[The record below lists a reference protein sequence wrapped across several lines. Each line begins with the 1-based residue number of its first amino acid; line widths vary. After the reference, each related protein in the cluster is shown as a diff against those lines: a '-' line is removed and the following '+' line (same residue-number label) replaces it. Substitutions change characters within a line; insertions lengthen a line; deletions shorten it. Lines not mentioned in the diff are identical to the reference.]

1 MTQTGATVHYGACN
15 LCEAIC
21 GLEFKVR
28 DGKILSIH
36 GDEQDP
42 FSRGHICP
50 KAVALKDIH
59 EDPDRLRRPLKR
71 SGKDW
76 EEIGWEEAF
85 DLVAERIKGI
95 QRQHGNNAVAVYAG
109 NPSVH
114 NYGNLTHGVQLTRI
128 LKTRNRFSATSV
140 DQLPHQLVAYWMYGH
155 QFLLPI
161 PDIERTQY
169 FLVLGANPMA
179 SNGSLM
185 TVPDFR
191 GRLKEL
197 QGRGGKMVVIDPRRT
212 ETAEV
217 ADEHHFIRPGTDAAL
232 LFALLNT
239 LFDEGLANLR
249 RLAGFTDGLEEVRA
263 AVAGFT
269 PERVAAITGI
279 DAGTIRRI
287 AREFAA
293 ADGAAAYGRIGLSIQ
308 PFGALCQWAIQ
319 LLNIASG
326 NLDRAGGTL
335 LTKPAADLIASGTI
349 GAGHYGAW
357 KSRVSGRPEFGGELP
372 VAVLAEEILTPGKG
386 QIRALV
392 TVAGNPVL
400 STPNGA
406 QLDRAFAQLDFMVS
420 LDFYLNETTRH
431 AHLILPPTC
440 GVEHDHYDLIFHHL
454 AVHNTTRYSP
464 ALFDKPDGAL
474 HDWEIMAALGSRL
487 TDDPK
492 LKAGLRLRP
501 DQLLDIA
508 LQIGPYGSAQGLP
521 TALVVGQVAAG
532 AILETVE
539 ERVGG
544 RIGIRPGFGRLPAE
558 VMGLA
563 QRLVPGAPKGHPLGL
578 SLTKLKEYPHGIDL
592 CALEPCLPHRLGH
605 QHRRIRCAVPE
616 LLGDLPR
623 LERALFAPP
632 LENGLRLI
640 GRRHVRSNNSW
651 MHNSARLVKGKPRH
665 QLLMHPED
673 LAMRGLADGR
683 RVRVRSR
690 VGEVVVEVQASDA
703 VMRGVVSLPHGWGHA
718 REGVRLSVAREHAG
732 VSINDLT
739 DDRFLDELSGNAALN
754 GVAVTVEAA

>member
-1 MTQTGATVHYGACN
+1 MTQTGEAVHYGACN

-21 GLEFKVR
+21 GLEFKVK
-28 DGKILSIH
+28 DGVILSIK
-36 GDEQDP
+36 GDDQDP
-42 FSRGHICP
+42 LSRGHICP

-59 EDPDRLRRPLKR
+59 EDPDRLRRPMKR
-71 SGKDW
+71 TGKDW
-76 EEIGWEEAF
+76 EEIAWDEAF
-85 DLVAERIKGI
+85 DLVAGRLKAI
-95 QRQHGNNAVAVYAG
+95 QGQHGNNAVAVYAG

-114 NYGNLTHGVQLTRI
+114 NYGNLTHGVQLTRL

-161 PDIERTQY
+161 PDIDRTQY

-197 QGRGGKMVVIDPRRT
+197 QARGGKLVVIDPRRT

-217 ADEHHFIRPGTDAAL
+217 ADEHLFIRPGTDAAL

-239 LFDEGLANLR
+239 LFDEKLANLR
-249 RLAGFTDGLEEVRA
+249 QLADFTDGLDEVRA

-269 PERVAAITGI
+269 PERVAGVTGI
-279 DAGTIRRI
+279 KAGDIRRI

-293 ADGAAAYGRIGLSIQ
+293 ADGGAVYGRIGLSIQ
-308 PFGALCQWAIQ
+308 AFGSLCQWAIQ
-319 LLNIASG
+319 LLNIATG
-326 NLDRAGGTL
+326 NLDRVGGAL
-335 LTKPAADLIASGTI
+335 LTRPAADLIASGTI
-349 GAGHYGAW
+349 GAGHFGAW
-357 KSRVSGRPEFGGELP
+357 QSRVSGRPEFAGELP
-372 VAVLAEEILTPGKG
+372 VAVLAEEILTPGEG

-431 AHLILPPTC
+431 AHVILPPTC

-454 AVHNTTRYSP
+454 AVRNTTRYSP
-464 ALFDKPDGAL
+464 PLVAKPEGAL
-474 HDWEIMAALGSRL
+474 HDWEIIAELGSRL
-487 TDDPK
+487 TDDPT
-492 LKAGLRLRP
+492 LKARLRLRP
-501 DQLLDIA
+501 GQMLDIA
-508 LQIGPYGSAQGLP
+508 LQSGPYGSAQGLP
-521 TALVVGQVAAG
+521 QAVVVGQVAAG
-532 AILETVE
+532 ALLEAAET
-539 ERVGG
+539 RVGL
-544 RIGIRPGFGRLPAE
+544 RPGLSKLPAE
-558 VMGLA
+558 TVALV
-563 QRLVPGAPKGHPLGL
+563 QRFVPGIPKGHEQNL
-578 SLTKLKEYPHGIDL
+578 SLAKLKKHPHGIDL
-592 CALEPCLPHRLGH
+592 GALEPSLPKRLGTKDK
-605 QHRRIRCAVPE
+605 RIRCAIPE

-623 LERALFAPP
+623 LESALFAP
-632 LENGLRLI
+632 GSADSLRLI

-651 MHNSARLVKGKPRH
+651 MHNSTRLVKGKARH
-665 QLLMHPED
+665 QLMMHPED
-673 LAMRGLADGR
+673 IASRGLVDGKP
-683 RVRVRSR
+683 VRVRSR

-754 GVAVTVEAA
+754 GTPVTVEAA